1 MQRVVEVC
9 NELNLTKSDVLLEL
23 DFMPDESG
31 TAPALQTPVPN
42 FKVKASRGYFEGE
55 RPNEPDW
62 YHKHDDEQVYKSN
75 VEKVLPGLKDRY
87 ERQVICY
94 LFNLTCDL
102 I

>member
-1 MQRVVEVC
+1 MKEVVEVC

-42 FKVKASRGYFEGE
+42 FKVKASRDYFEGE

-62 YHKHDDEQVYKSN
+62 FHKHDDEQVYKSN
-75 VEKVLPGLKDRY
+75 VEKIVPCLKDHY
-87 ERQVICY
+87 ERQAISY
-94 LFNLTCDL
+94 FF
-102 I
+102 